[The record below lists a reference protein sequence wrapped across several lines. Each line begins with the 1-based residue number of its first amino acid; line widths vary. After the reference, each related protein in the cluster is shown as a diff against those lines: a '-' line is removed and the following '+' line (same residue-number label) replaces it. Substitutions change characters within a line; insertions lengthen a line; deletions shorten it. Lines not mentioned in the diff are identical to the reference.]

1 MLKVGVRWRQRG
13 VDFFLFYLFYFL
25 LFFIVFFFPIGYL
38 SVLYK
43 QTQIEYSRFSQ
54 VPTFKNTFLGGGK
67 TKNKKI
73 KKMKTFM

>member
-1 MLKVGVRWRQRG
+1 MLKVGVRWRKRG

-25 LFFIVFFFPIGYL
+25 LFFFPIGYL

-67 TKNKKI
+67 TKTKK
-73 KKMKTFM
+73 KKKKN

>member
-1 MLKVGVRWRQRG
+1 MLKVGVRWRKRG

-25 LFFIVFFFPIGYL
+25 LFFFPIGYL

-67 TKNKKI
+67 TKTKK
-73 KKMKTFM
+73 KKKNFHVKTVG